1 MKHPLAKTA
10 NTTSVSQVKSSQVKS
25 SQVKS
30 SQVKSSQVKS
40 SQVKSSQVKSSQVKS
55 NQVKS
60 SQVKSSQV
68 NIHFL
73 KYPFV
78 RAKRFIPEF
87 FAHTI
92 FLCRENEIN
101 FEKVK
106 IVLQSV
112 VIIHSLSLSF
122 FGETT
127 LQLSYETMIIV
138 LLATMSPSLLPL
150 SLPLPSSLPLYLLS
164 LSLSISLSLS
174 LALALEYK
182 SISIFPCW
190 LRGSQF
196 FNLPLIVPMS
206 TDLRQV
212 SVAHPSTNYS

>member
-1 MKHPLAKTA
+1 MKHSLAKTA
-10 NTTSVSQVKSSQVKS
+10 NTISVSQVKSSQVKS

-30 SQVKSSQVKS
+30 SQVKSSQIKS

-55 NQVKS
+55 SQAKSSQIKS

-78 RAKRFIPEF
+78 RAKRFIPVF
-87 FAHTI
+87 FAHRI

-150 SLPLPSSLPLYLLS
+150 SLPLDWKTTPLHSTHARILYPAFS
-164 LSLSISLSLS
+164 FIHKYNST
-174 LALALEYK
+174 
-182 SISIFPCW
+182 SIFPFI
-190 LRGSQF
+190 LTTS
-196 FNLPLIVPMS
+196 
-206 TDLRQV
+206 
-212 SVAHPSTNYS
+212 H